1 MDTLVFPDMVER
13 LRSDGIPVT
22 FPRLAIARVL
32 FTHPVHVSA
41 ELVLERVR
49 EIAPDIARGTVYNTL
64 KLFVAKGMLR
74 ELIVDPTRIF
84 YDSTTTP
91 HHHYYD
97 VTTGEL
103 WDVPAGQLK
112 VVGEPILPAG
122 AVLEEIDVI
131 VRVRRRAA

>member
-1 MDTLVFPDMVER
+1 MDTQVFPDMIER
-13 LRSDGIPVT
+13 LREAGIPVT

-41 ELVLERVR
+41 EQVLERVR

-64 KLFVAKGMLR
+64 NLFVEKGMLR
-74 ELIVDPTRIF
+74 ELIVDPTRVY

-103 WDVPAGQLK
+103 WDVPVGQLR
-112 VVGEPILPAG
+112 VVGTPDLPAG
-122 AVLEEIDVI
+122 AVLEDIDVI